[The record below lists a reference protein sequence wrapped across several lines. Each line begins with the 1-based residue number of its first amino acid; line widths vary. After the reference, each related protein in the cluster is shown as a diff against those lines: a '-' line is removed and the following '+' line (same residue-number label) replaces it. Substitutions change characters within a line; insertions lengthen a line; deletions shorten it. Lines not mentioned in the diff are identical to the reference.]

1 MKKNYLKLFIAA
13 AVISFSSAL
22 IHSCSEDE
30 DTATIEVVGI
40 AQDPAN
46 FKGEVTNGQVVT
58 LDATKVYVLNG
69 AVRIKSGGKLVI
81 PAGTRI
87 VATAGAESYIVVEQ
101 GGQIY
106 ANGTPAS
113 PVTFNSSAATAGT
126 WGGLM
131 ICGKAPIN
139 TGATATTEAGNAS
152 YGGTVAADNSGSL
165 TYVRIENAGIA
176 FATDKRF
183 NGLSLYGVGSDTKVE
198 NIAVVNGA
206 EDGIQLYGGTV
217 NLSNIVSISNE
228 DDAFVWTDGWIGTA
242 ANIYTKRRT
251 SGTGNTGIKGINNAV
266 NADASPRSNPTI
278 KNATILGGTSG
289 ESQAVRLYSGTYA
302 NFENIVL
309 SNWTDGFSLEN
320 DATVTY
326 INGQSKIKDVF
337 FDTNVTNKMT
347 AKATDGSIVTI
358 LPSTYSEKSDA
369 TGAGNKL
376 GSPAWAIGWSTLQ

>member
-1 MKKNYLKLFIAA
+1 MRKNYLKLFIAA
-13 AVISFSSAL
+13 AVISFSSI

-46 FKGEVTNGQVVT
+46 FKGEVTDGQVVT

-69 AVRIKSGGKLVI
+69 AVRVKSGGKLVI

-87 VATAGAESYIVVEQ
+87 VATAGAESYVVIEQ
-101 GGQIY
+101 GGQIF

-113 PVTFNSSAATAGT
+113 PVTFNSSAAAAGT
-126 WGGLM
+126 WGGVM
-131 ICGKAPIN
+131 ICGRAPIN
-139 TGATATTEAGNAS
+139 TGATATSEVGNAS
-152 YGGTVAADNSGSL
+152 YGGTAATDNSGSL
-165 TYVRIENAGIA
+165 TYVRIENAGISY
-176 FATDKRF
+176 ATDKNF

-206 EDGIQLYGGTV
+206 EDGIQMYGGTV
-217 NLSNIVSISNE
+217 NISNIVSISNA

-242 ANIYTKRRT
+242 TNLYTKRRT
-251 SGTGNTGIKGINNAV
+251 SGTGNTGIKGLNNAT
-266 NADASPRSNPTI
+266 NADASPRSNPII
-278 KNATILGGTSG
+278 KNVTILGGTSG
-289 ESQAVRLYSGTYA
+289 ESQAIRLYSGTYA
-302 NFENIVL
+302 NFDNVVL

-320 DATVTY
+320 NSTVTY
-326 INGQSKIKDVF
+326 INGQSKIQNVF

-347 AKATDGSIVTI
+347 AKATDGSTLTI
-358 LPSTYSEKSDA
+358 LPSTYTEKSDA

-376 GSPAWAIGWSTLQ
+376 ASPAWAIGWSTLQ

>member
-1 MKKNYLKLFIAA
+1 MRKNYLKLFFAA
-13 AVISFSSAL
+13 AVISFSSL
-22 IHSCSEDE
+22 IYSCSEDE
-30 DTATIEVVGI
+30 DTAKIEVVGI

-46 FKGEVTNGQVVT
+46 FKGEVTDGQVVT

-69 AVRIKSGGKLVI
+69 AVRVKSGGKLVI

-126 WGGLM
+126 WGGVM

-139 TGATATTEAGNAS
+139 TGSTATTEAGNVS
-152 YGGTVAADNSGSL
+152 YGGTVATDNSGSL
-165 TYVRIENAGIA
+165 TYVRIENAGIT
-176 FATDKRF
+176 FATDKNF
-183 NGLSLYGVGSDTKVE
+183 NGLSFYGVGSDTKVE

-217 NLSNIVSISNE
+217 NLSNIVSMNNG
-228 DDAFVWTDGWIGTA
+228 DDAFVWTDGWVGTA
-242 ANIYTKRRT
+242 TNIYTKRRT
-251 SGTGNTGIKGINNAV
+251 SGAGNTGIKGINNAV

-278 KNATILGGTSG
+278 KNVTLLGGTSG

-302 NFENIVL
+302 NFENVVL
-309 SNWTDGFSLEN
+309 SNWADGFSLEN
-320 DATVTY
+320 NSTVTY
-326 INGQSKIKDVF
+326 INGQSKITDVF

-347 AKATDGSIVTI
+347 ATATDGSSVTI
-358 LPSTYSEKSDA
+358 LPSSYTEKSDA

-376 GSPAWAIGWSTLQ
+376 ASPAWAIGWSTLQ

>member
-1 MKKNYLKLFIAA
+1 MRKNYLKLFIAA
-13 AVISFSSAL
+13 AVISFSSI

-46 FKGEVTNGQVVT
+46 FKGEVTDGQVVT

-69 AVRIKSGGKLVI
+69 AVRVKSGGKLVI

-87 VATAGAESYIVVEQ
+87 VATAGAESYVVIEQ
-101 GGQIY
+101 GGQIF

-113 PVTFNSSAATAGT
+113 PVTFNSSAAAAGT
-126 WGGLM
+126 WGGVM
-131 ICGKAPIN
+131 ICGRAPIN
-139 TGATATTEAGNAS
+139 TGATATSEVGNAS
-152 YGGTVAADNSGSL
+152 YGGTAATDNSGSL
-165 TYVRIENAGIA
+165 TYVRIENAGISY
-176 FATDKRF
+176 ATDKNF

-206 EDGIQLYGGTV
+206 EDGIQMYGGTV
-217 NLSNIVSISNE
+217 NISNIVSISNA

-242 ANIYTKRRT
+242 TNLYTKRRT
-251 SGTGNTGIKGINNAV
+251 SGTGNTGIKGLNNAT
-266 NADASPRSNPTI
+266 NADASPRSNPII
-278 KNATILGGTSG
+278 KNVTILGGTSG
-289 ESQAVRLYSGTYA
+289 ESQAIRLYSGTYA
-302 NFENIVL
+302 NFDNVVL

-320 DATVTY
+320 NSTVTY
-326 INGQSKIKDVF
+326 INGQSKIQNIF

-347 AKATDGSIVTI
+347 AKATDGSTVTI
-358 LPSTYSEKSDA
+358 LPSTYTEKSDA

-376 GSPAWAIGWSTLQ
+376 ASPAWAIGWSTLQ

>member
-1 MKKNYLKLFIAA
+1 MRKNYLKLFIAA
-13 AVISFSSAL
+13 AVISFSSI

-30 DTATIEVVGI
+30 DTARIEVVGI

-46 FKGEVTNGQVVT
+46 FKGEVTDGQVVT

-69 AVRIKSGGKLVI
+69 AVRVKSGGKLVI

-87 VATAGAESYIVVEQ
+87 VATAGAESYVVVEQ
-101 GGQIY
+101 GGQIF

-113 PVTFNSSAATAGT
+113 PVTFNSSAAAAGT
-126 WGGLM
+126 WGGVM

-139 TGATATTEAGNAS
+139 TGTTATSEVGNAS
-152 YGGTVAADNSGSL
+152 YGGTAATDNSGAL
-165 TYVRIENAGIA
+165 TYVRIENAGISY
-176 FATDKRF
+176 ATDKNF

-206 EDGIQLYGGTV
+206 EDGIQVYGGTV
-217 NLSNIVSISNE
+217 NISNIVSISNA

-242 ANIYTKRRT
+242 TNLYTKRRT
-251 SGTGNTGIKGINNAV
+251 SGTGNTGIKGLNNAT
-266 NADASPRSNPTI
+266 NADASPRSNPII
-278 KNATILGGTSG
+278 KNVTILGGTSG
-289 ESQAVRLYSGTYA
+289 ESQAIRLYSGTHA
-302 NFENIVL
+302 NFENVVL
-309 SNWTDGFSLEN
+309 SNWTDGFSLESN
-320 DATVTY
+320 STLTY

-347 AKATDGSIVTI
+347 ATATDGSTVTI
-358 LPSTYSEKSDA
+358 LPSTYTEKSDA
-369 TGAGNKL
+369 AGAGNKL

>member
-1 MKKNYLKLFIAA
+1 MRKNYLKLFIAA
-13 AVISFSSAL
+13 AVISFSSV

-46 FKGEVTNGQVVT
+46 FKGEVTDGQVVT

-69 AVRIKSGGKLVI
+69 AVRVKSGGKLVI

-87 VATAGAESYIVVEQ
+87 VATAGAESYVVIEQ
-101 GGQIY
+101 GGQIF

-113 PVTFNSSAATAGT
+113 PVTFNSSAAAAGT
-126 WGGLM
+126 WGGVM
-131 ICGKAPIN
+131 ICGRAPIN
-139 TGATATTEAGNAS
+139 TGATATSEVGNAS
-152 YGGTVAADNSGSL
+152 YGGTAATDNSGSL
-165 TYVRIENAGIA
+165 TYVRIENAGISY
-176 FATDKRF
+176 ATDKNF

-206 EDGIQLYGGTV
+206 EDGIQMYGGTV
-217 NLSNIVSISNE
+217 NISNIVSISNA

-242 ANIYTKRRT
+242 TNLYTKRRT
-251 SGTGNTGIKGINNAV
+251 SGTGNTGIKGLNNAT
-266 NADASPRSNPTI
+266 NADASPRSNPII
-278 KNATILGGTSG
+278 KNVTILGGTSG
-289 ESQAVRLYSGTYA
+289 ESQAIRLYSGTYA
-302 NFENIVL
+302 NFDNVVL

-320 DATVTY
+320 NSTVTY
-326 INGQSKIKDVF
+326 INGQSKIQNIF

-347 AKATDGSIVTI
+347 AKATDGSTVTI
-358 LPSTYSEKSDA
+358 LPSTYTEKSDA

-376 GSPAWAIGWSTLQ
+376 ASPAWAIGWSTLQ

>member
-1 MKKNYLKLFIAA
+1 MRKNYLKLFIAA
-13 AVISFSSAL
+13 AVISFSSI

-30 DTATIEVVGI
+30 DTARIEVVGI

-46 FKGEVTNGQVVT
+46 FKGEVTDGQVVT

-69 AVRIKSGGKLVI
+69 AVRVKSGGKLVI

-87 VATAGAESYIVVEQ
+87 VATAGAESYVVVEQ
-101 GGQIY
+101 GGQIF

-113 PVTFNSSAATAGT
+113 PVTFNSSAAAAGT
-126 WGGLM
+126 WGGVM

-139 TGATATTEAGNAS
+139 TGTTATSEVGNAS
-152 YGGTVAADNSGSL
+152 YGGTAATDNSGAL
-165 TYVRIENAGIA
+165 TYVRIENAGISY
-176 FATDKRF
+176 ATDKNF

-206 EDGIQLYGGTV
+206 EDGIQVYGGTV
-217 NLSNIVSISNE
+217 NISNIVSISNA

-242 ANIYTKRRT
+242 TNLYTKRRT
-251 SGTGNTGIKGINNAV
+251 SGTGNTGIKGLNNAT
-266 NADASPRSNPTI
+266 NADASPRSNPII
-278 KNATILGGTSG
+278 KNVTILGGTSG
-289 ESQAVRLYSGTYA
+289 ESQAIRLYSGTHA
-302 NFENIVL
+302 NFENVVL

-320 DATVTY
+320 NSTLTY

-347 AKATDGSIVTI
+347 AKATDGSTVTI
-358 LPSTYSEKSDA
+358 LPSTYTEKSDA
-369 TGAGNKL
+369 AGAGNKL

>member
-1 MKKNYLKLFIAA
+1 MRKNYLKLFIAA
-13 AVISFSSAL
+13 AVISFSSI

-30 DTATIEVVGI
+30 DTARIEVVGI

-46 FKGEVTNGQVVT
+46 FKGEVTDGQVVT

-69 AVRIKSGGKLVI
+69 AVRVKSGGKLVI

-87 VATAGAESYIVVEQ
+87 VATAGAESYVVVEQ
-101 GGQIY
+101 GGQIF

-113 PVTFNSSAATAGT
+113 PVTFNSSAAAAGT
-126 WGGLM
+126 WGGVM

-139 TGATATTEAGNAS
+139 TGTTATSEVGNAS
-152 YGGTVAADNSGSL
+152 YGGTAATDNSGAL
-165 TYVRIENAGIA
+165 TYVRIENAGISY
-176 FATDKRF
+176 ATDKNF

-206 EDGIQLYGGTV
+206 EDGIQVYGGTV
-217 NLSNIVSISNE
+217 NISNIVSISNA

-242 ANIYTKRRT
+242 TNLYTKRRT
-251 SGTGNTGIKGINNAV
+251 SGTGNTGIKGLNNAT
-266 NADASPRSNPTI
+266 NADASPRSNPII
-278 KNATILGGTSG
+278 KNVTILGGTSG
-289 ESQAVRLYSGTYA
+289 ESQAIRLYSGTHA
-302 NFENIVL
+302 NFENVVL
-309 SNWTDGFSLEN
+309 SNWTDGFSLESN
-320 DATVTY
+320 STVTY

-347 AKATDGSIVTI
+347 AKATDGSTVTI
-358 LPSTYSEKSDA
+358 LPSTYTEKSDA
-369 TGAGNKL
+369 AGAGNKL

>member
-13 AVISFSSAL
+13 AVISFSSVL

-30 DTATIEVVGI
+30 ETATIEVVGI

-46 FKGEVTNGQVVT
+46 FKGEVTDGQVVT
-58 LDATKVYVLNG
+58 LDPTKVYVLNG

-87 VATAGAESYIVVEQ
+87 VATAGAESYIIVEQ

-126 WGGLM
+126 WGGVM

-139 TGATATTEAGNAS
+139 TGTTAATEAGNAS
-152 YGGTVAADNSGSL
+152 YGGTVATDNSGSL
-165 TYVRIENAGIA
+165 TYVRIENAGIT
-176 FATDKRF
+176 FAADKRF

-198 NIAVVNGA
+198 NIALVNGA

-242 ANIYTKRRT
+242 TNIYTKRRT
-251 SGTGNTGIKGINNAV
+251 SGTGNTGIKGINNTL

-278 KNATILGGTSG
+278 KNVTLLGGTTG

-302 NFENIVL
+302 NFENVIL
-309 SNWTDGFSLEN
+309 SNWTDGFSIES
-320 DATVTY
+320 DPTVTF

-347 AKATDGSIVTI
+347 ATATDGSIITI
-358 LPSTYSEKSDA
+358 LPSSYSEKSDA

-376 GSPAWAIGWSTLQ
+376 ASPAWAIGWSTLQ

>member
-1 MKKNYLKLFIAA
+1 MRKNYLKLFIAA
-13 AVISFSSAL
+13 AVISFSSV

-46 FKGEVTNGQVVT
+46 FKGEVTDGQVVT

-69 AVRIKSGGKLVI
+69 AVRVRSGGKLVI

-87 VATAGAESYIVVEQ
+87 VATAGAESYVVIEQ
-101 GGQIY
+101 GGQIF

-113 PVTFNSSAATAGT
+113 PVTFNSSAAAAGT
-126 WGGLM
+126 WGGVM
-131 ICGKAPIN
+131 ICGRAPIN
-139 TGATATTEAGNAS
+139 TGATATSEVGNAS
-152 YGGTVAADNSGSL
+152 YGGTAATDNSGSL
-165 TYVRIENAGIA
+165 TYVRIENAGISY
-176 FATDKRF
+176 ATDKNF

-206 EDGIQLYGGTV
+206 EDGIQMYGGTV
-217 NLSNIVSISNE
+217 NISNIVSISNA

-242 ANIYTKRRT
+242 TNLYTKRRT
-251 SGTGNTGIKGINNAV
+251 SGTGNTGIKGLNNAT
-266 NADASPRSNPTI
+266 NADASPRSNPII
-278 KNATILGGTSG
+278 KNVTILGGTSG
-289 ESQAVRLYSGTYA
+289 ESQAIRLYSGTYA
-302 NFENIVL
+302 NFDNVVL

-320 DATVTY
+320 NSTVTY
-326 INGQSKIKDVF
+326 INGQSKIQNVF

-347 AKATDGSIVTI
+347 AKATDGSTVTI
-358 LPSTYSEKSDA
+358 LPSTYTEKSDA

-376 GSPAWAIGWSTLQ
+376 ASPAWAIGWSTLQ

>member
-1 MKKNYLKLFIAA
+1 MRKNYLKLFIAA
-13 AVISFSSAL
+13 AVISFSSI

-46 FKGEVTNGQVVT
+46 FKGEVTDGQVVT

-69 AVRIKSGGKLVI
+69 AVRVKSGGKLVI

-87 VATAGAESYIVVEQ
+87 VATAGAESYVVIEQ
-101 GGQIY
+101 GGQIF

-113 PVTFNSSAATAGT
+113 PVTFNSSAAAAGT
-126 WGGLM
+126 WGGVM
-131 ICGKAPIN
+131 ICGRAPIN
-139 TGATATTEAGNAS
+139 TGATATSEVGNAS
-152 YGGTVAADNSGSL
+152 YGGTAATDNSGSL
-165 TYVRIENAGIA
+165 TYVRIENAGISY
-176 FATDKRF
+176 ATDKNF

-206 EDGIQLYGGTV
+206 EDGIQMYGGTV
-217 NLSNIVSISNE
+217 NISNIVSISNA

-242 ANIYTKRRT
+242 TNLYTKRRT
-251 SGTGNTGIKGINNAV
+251 SGTGNTGIKGLNNAT
-266 NADASPRSNPTI
+266 NADASPRSNPII
-278 KNATILGGTSG
+278 KNVTILGGTSG
-289 ESQAVRLYSGTYA
+289 ESQAIRLYSGTYA
-302 NFENIVL
+302 NFDNVVL

-320 DATVTY
+320 NSTVTY
-326 INGQSKIKDVF
+326 INGQSKIQNVF

-347 AKATDGSIVTI
+347 AKATDGSTVTI
-358 LPSTYSEKSDA
+358 LPSTYTEKSDA

-376 GSPAWAIGWSTLQ
+376 ASPAWAIGWSTLQ

>member
-1 MKKNYLKLFIAA
+1 MRKNHLKLFIAA
-13 AVISFSSAL
+13 AVISFSSV

-46 FKGEVTNGQVVT
+46 FKGEVTDGQVVT

-69 AVRIKSGGKLVI
+69 AIRVKSGGKLVI

-87 VATAGAESYIVVEQ
+87 VATAGAESYVVIEQ
-101 GGQIY
+101 GGQIF

-113 PVTFNSSAATAGT
+113 PVTFNSSAAAAGT
-126 WGGLM
+126 WGGVM
-131 ICGKAPIN
+131 ICGRAPIN
-139 TGATATTEAGNAS
+139 TGTTATSEVGNAS
-152 YGGTVAADNSGSL
+152 YGGTAATDNSGSL
-165 TYVRIENAGIA
+165 TYVRIENAGISY
-176 FATDKRF
+176 ATDKNF

-206 EDGIQLYGGTV
+206 EDGIQMYGGTV
-217 NLSNIVSISNE
+217 NISNIVSISNA

-242 ANIYTKRRT
+242 TNLYTKRRT
-251 SGTGNTGIKGINNAV
+251 SGTGNTGIKGLNNTT
-266 NADASPRSNPTI
+266 NADASPRSNPII
-278 KNATILGGTSG
+278 KNVTILGGTSG
-289 ESQAVRLYSGTYA
+289 ESQAIRLYSGTYA
-302 NFENIVL
+302 NFDNVVL

-320 DATVTY
+320 NSTVTY
-326 INGQSKIKDVF
+326 INGQSKIQNVF

-347 AKATDGSIVTI
+347 AKATDGSTVTI
-358 LPSTYSEKSDA
+358 LPSTYTEKSDA

-376 GSPAWAIGWSTLQ
+376 ASPAWAIGWSTLQ

>member
-1 MKKNYLKLFIAA
+1 MRKNYLKLFIAA
-13 AVISFSSAL
+13 AVISFSSV

-46 FKGEVTNGQVVT
+46 FKGEVTDGQVVT

-69 AVRIKSGGKLVI
+69 AVRVKSGGKLVI

-87 VATAGAESYIVVEQ
+87 VATAGAESYVVIEQ
-101 GGQIY
+101 GGQIF

-113 PVTFNSSAATAGT
+113 PVTFNSSAAAAGT
-126 WGGLM
+126 WGGVM
-131 ICGKAPIN
+131 ICGRAPIN
-139 TGATATTEAGNAS
+139 TGTTATSEVGNAS
-152 YGGTVAADNSGSL
+152 YGGTAATDNSGSL
-165 TYVRIENAGIA
+165 TYVRIENAGISY
-176 FATDKRF
+176 ATDKNF

-206 EDGIQLYGGTV
+206 EDGIQMYGGTV
-217 NLSNIVSISNE
+217 NISNIVSISNA

-242 ANIYTKRRT
+242 TNLYTKRRT
-251 SGTGNTGIKGINNAV
+251 SGTGNTGIKGLNNAT
-266 NADASPRSNPTI
+266 NADASPRSNPII
-278 KNATILGGTSG
+278 KNVTILGGTSG
-289 ESQAVRLYSGTYA
+289 ESQAIRLYSGTYA
-302 NFENIVL
+302 NFDNVVL

-320 DATVTY
+320 NSTVTY
-326 INGQSKIKDVF
+326 INGQSKIQNVF

-347 AKATDGSIVTI
+347 AKATDGSTVTI
-358 LPSTYSEKSDA
+358 LPSTYTEKSDA

-376 GSPAWAIGWSTLQ
+376 ASPAWAIGWSTLQ

>member
-1 MKKNYLKLFIAA
+1 MRKNYLKLFIAA
-13 AVISFSSAL
+13 AVISFSSI

-46 FKGEVTNGQVVT
+46 FKGEVTDGQVVT

-69 AVRIKSGGKLVI
+69 AVRVKSGGKLVI

-87 VATAGAESYIVVEQ
+87 VATAGAESYVVIEQ
-101 GGQIY
+101 GGQIF

-113 PVTFNSSAATAGT
+113 PVTFNSSAAAAGT
-126 WGGLM
+126 WGGVM
-131 ICGKAPIN
+131 ICGRAPIN
-139 TGATATTEAGNAS
+139 TGTTATSEVGNAS
-152 YGGTVAADNSGSL
+152 YGGTAATDNSGSL
-165 TYVRIENAGIA
+165 TYVRIENAGISY
-176 FATDKRF
+176 ATDKNF

-206 EDGIQLYGGTV
+206 EDGIQMYGGTV
-217 NLSNIVSISNE
+217 NISNIVSISNA

-242 ANIYTKRRT
+242 TNLYTKRRT
-251 SGTGNTGIKGINNAV
+251 SGTGNTGIKGLNNAT
-266 NADASPRSNPTI
+266 NADASPRSNPII
-278 KNATILGGTSG
+278 KNVTILGGTSG
-289 ESQAVRLYSGTYA
+289 ESQAIRLYSGTYA
-302 NFENIVL
+302 NFDNVVL

-320 DATVTY
+320 NSTVTY
-326 INGQSKIKDVF
+326 INGQSKIQNVF

-347 AKATDGSIVTI
+347 AKATDGSTVTI
-358 LPSTYSEKSDA
+358 LPSTYTEKSDA

-376 GSPAWAIGWSTLQ
+376 ASPAWAIGWSTLQ

>member
-1 MKKNYLKLFIAA
+1 MRKNYLKLFIAA
-13 AVISFSSAL
+13 AVISFSSV
-22 IHSCSEDE
+22 IHSCSEEE
-30 DTATIEVVGI
+30 DTTTIAVVGI

-46 FKGEVTNGQVVT
+46 FKGEVSDGQVVT

-87 VATAGAESYIVVEQ
+87 VATAGIESYIMVEQ

-126 WGGLM
+126 WGGVM

-139 TGATATTEAGNAS
+139 TGSTATTETGNAS
-152 YGGTVAADNSGSL
+152 YGGTVATDNSGSL
-165 TYVRIENAGIA
+165 TYVRIENAGIT
-176 FATDKRF
+176 FAADKNF

-198 NIAVVNGA
+198 NIALVNGA

-217 NLSNIVSISNE
+217 NLSNIVSINNG

-242 ANIYTKRRT
+242 TNIYTKRRT
-251 SGTGNTGIKGINNAV
+251 NGAGNTGIKGINNAL

-278 KNATILGGTSG
+278 KNVTLLGGTSG
-289 ESQAVRLYSGTYA
+289 ESQAIRLYSGTYA
-302 NFENIVL
+302 NFENVVL
-309 SNWTDGFSLEN
+309 SDWTDGFSLEN
-320 DATVTY
+320 NSTVAY
-326 INGQSKIKDVF
+326 INGQSKITDVF
-337 FDTNVTNKMT
+337 FDTNVTNKIT
-347 AKATDGSIVTI
+347 ATATDGSAVTV
-358 LPSTYSEKSDA
+358 LPSTYSEKPEA
-369 TGAGNKL
+369 AGAGNKL
-376 GSPAWAIGWSTLQ
+376 ASPAWAIGWSTLQ

>member
-1 MKKNYLKLFIAA
+1 MRKNYLKLFFAA
-13 AVISFSSAL
+13 AVISFSSL
-22 IHSCSEDE
+22 IYSCSEDE
-30 DTATIEVVGI
+30 DTAKIEVVGI

-46 FKGEVTNGQVVT
+46 FKGEVTDGQVVT

-69 AVRIKSGGKLVI
+69 AVRVKSGGKLVI

-113 PVTFNSSAATAGT
+113 PVTFNSSTATAGT
-126 WGGLM
+126 WGGVM

-139 TGATATTEAGNAS
+139 TGSTATTEAGNAS
-152 YGGTVAADNSGSL
+152 YGGTVATDNSGSL
-165 TYVRIENAGIA
+165 TYVRIENAGITY
-176 FATDKRF
+176 ATDKNF
-183 NGLSLYGVGSDTKVE
+183 NGLSFYGVGSDTKVE

-217 NLSNIVSISNE
+217 NLSNIVSMNNG
-228 DDAFVWTDGWIGTA
+228 DDAFVWTDGWVGTA
-242 ANIYTKRRT
+242 TNIYTKRRT
-251 SGTGNTGIKGINNAV
+251 SGAGNTGIKGINNAV

-278 KNATILGGTSG
+278 KNVTLLGGTSG

-302 NFENIVL
+302 NFENVVL

-320 DATVTY
+320 NSTVTY
-326 INGQSKIKDVF
+326 INGQSKITDVF
-337 FDTNVTNKMT
+337 FDTNVTNKVT
-347 AKATDGSIVTI
+347 ATATDGSSVTI
-358 LPSTYSEKSDA
+358 LPSSYTEKSDA

-376 GSPAWAIGWSTLQ
+376 ASPAWAIGWSTLQ

>member
-1 MKKNYLKLFIAA
+1 MRKNYLKLFIAA
-13 AVISFSSAL
+13 AVISFSSI

-30 DTATIEVVGI
+30 DTARIEVVGI

-46 FKGEVTNGQVVT
+46 FKGEVTDGQVVT

-69 AVRIKSGGKLVI
+69 AVRVKSGGKLVI

-87 VATAGAESYIVVEQ
+87 VATAGAESYVVVEQ
-101 GGQIY
+101 GGQIF

-113 PVTFNSSAATAGT
+113 PVTFNSSAAAAGT
-126 WGGLM
+126 WGGVM

-139 TGATATTEAGNAS
+139 TGTTATSEVGNAS
-152 YGGTVAADNSGSL
+152 YGGTAATDNSGAL
-165 TYVRIENAGIA
+165 TYVRIENAGISY
-176 FATDKRF
+176 ATDKNF

-206 EDGIQLYGGTV
+206 EDGIQVYGGTV
-217 NLSNIVSISNE
+217 NISNIVSISNA

-242 ANIYTKRRT
+242 TNLYTKRRT
-251 SGTGNTGIKGINNAV
+251 SGTGNTGIKGLNNAT
-266 NADASPRSNPTI
+266 NADASPRSNPII
-278 KNATILGGTSG
+278 KNVTILGGTSG
-289 ESQAVRLYSGTYA
+289 ESQAIRLYSGTYA
-302 NFENIVL
+302 NFENVVL

-320 DATVTY
+320 NSTLTY

-347 AKATDGSIVTI
+347 AKSTDGSTVTI
-358 LPSTYSEKSDA
+358 LPSTYTEKSDA
-369 TGAGNKL
+369 AGAGNKL